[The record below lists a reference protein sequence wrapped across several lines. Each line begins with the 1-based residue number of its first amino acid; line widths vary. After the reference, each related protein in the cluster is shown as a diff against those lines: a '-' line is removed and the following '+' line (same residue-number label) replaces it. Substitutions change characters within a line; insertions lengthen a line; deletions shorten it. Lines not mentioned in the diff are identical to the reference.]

1 MKQLSKLDQLD
12 YEGTQYVRNNK
23 EQYTNI
29 KKRRKMKTELCNKN
43 VYINQLFEHYEY
55 YESKSEILK
64 QQIKHIEFTII
75 EQVDSD
81 ASIDALLDIFDL
93 QIIRKEMLCCDIA
106 LKLNEIHRVLDEH
119 PCSNGKVCKDGKSKE
134 EFAQAVVDG
143 PKTYNK
149 YLATKTTQYW
159 RSQIMQNQ
167 NFTKKLDGQKTSNK
181 YLATKTTQDWR
192 SQIMQNRYFKN

>member
-1 MKQLSKLDQLD
+1 MHSIMTKQYFFVSHCVPWNHQVHAIIEEDYYEQSDRFQILFGKSDQQALDERMKQLSKLHQLD

-23 EQYTNI
+23 QQYTNM

-64 QQIKHIEFTII
+64 QQIKHIEFTISV
-75 EQVDSD
+75 QVDPD
-81 ASIDALLDIFDL
+81 ASVDTLLDIFDL

-134 EFAQAVVDG
+134 EFAPAVVDG
-143 PKTYNK
+143 QKTYNK
-149 YLATKTTQYW
+149 Y
-159 RSQIMQNQ
+159 
-167 NFTKKLDGQKTSNK
+167 
-181 YLATKTTQDWR
+181 
-192 SQIMQNRYFKN
+192 